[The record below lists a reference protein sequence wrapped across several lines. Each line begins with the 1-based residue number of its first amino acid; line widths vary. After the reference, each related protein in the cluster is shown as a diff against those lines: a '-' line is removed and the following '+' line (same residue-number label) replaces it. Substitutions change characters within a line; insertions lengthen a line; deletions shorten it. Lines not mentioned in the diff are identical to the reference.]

1 MMHALLRSPAIRAI
15 ESSALAAGAPLM
27 ARAGLAAAKVARAM
41 LLAARYPARVLG
53 LAGPG
58 NTGGDGVEAATHLRT
73 WGIDVVVVFAATAE
87 HLPADAA
94 TAYRKWRLPGGSTV
108 DRLPPL
114 AGFDLV
120 VDAMFGIGLARP
132 ITAPYAEWIAALNG
146 SGMPVLALD
155 VPSGLDADTGYE
167 HGLAVRASHTLTFIG
182 DKPGLYTGSGPDCAG
197 TIEVAALQLRPALI
211 PGPDCGALTGPEDFS
226 ACQSPRL
233 RNSHKGTYGTL
244 AIIGGAPGMAGAALI
259 AARAALKAGAG
270 RVLVGM
276 LDASA
281 PAVDPACPEL
291 MLRPVDAVLED
302 RLDAIVVGPGLG
314 QTGLAP
320 ALLARAATLACP
332 LVLDADA
339 LNLIAANASL
349 AATVS
354 RREVPT
360 LMTPHPL
367 EAARLLGR
375 TAESVQ
381 RDRIAAALAIARMY
395 RTFVVLKGAGSVIA
409 TPAGQWWINP
419 TGNPGMASAG
429 MGDALAGITG
439 AFAAQRFEAGD
450 LLRAA
455 VYLHGAAADALV
467 ARGIGP
473 VGLTAS
479 EVADEA
485 RTLWNQWLHEAP
497 TSVAR
502 PA

>member
-1 MMHALLRSPAIRAI
+1 MHALLRSPAIRAI

-27 ARAGLAAAKVARAM
+27 ARAGLAAANVARAM
-41 LLAARYPARVLG
+41 LRAAQHPARVLV

-58 NTGGDGVEAATHLRT
+58 NNGGDGFEAATHLRT
-73 WGIDVVVVFAATAE
+73 WGIEVVVAFAATAE

-94 TAYRKWRLPGGSTV
+94 MAYRNWQMPGGSTV
-108 DRLPPL
+108 DSLPPP
-114 AGFDLV
+114 ADFDLV

-146 SGMPVLALD
+146 SGKPVLALD
-155 VPSGLDADTGYE
+155 VPSGLDVDTGYE
-167 HGLAVRASHTLTFIG
+167 HGLAVRATHTLTFIG

-197 TIEVAALQLRPALI
+197 TIEVAALQLRPELV
-211 PGPDCGALTGPEDFS
+211 PGADCGVLTGPEDFS
-226 ACQSPRL
+226 ACLSPRV

-281 PAVDPACPEL
+281 PAVDPVCPEL

-314 QTGLAP
+314 QTGAAP

-367 EAARLLGR
+367 EAARLLAC
-375 TAESVQ
+375 TSAEVQ
-381 RDRIAAALAIARMY
+381 ADRLHAAQALADRFAC
-395 RTFVVLKGAGSVIA
+395 VVILKGSGSVIA
-409 TPAGQWWINP
+409 AHGQTPRINS
-419 TGNPGMASAG
+419 TGNA
-429 MGDALAGITG
+429 ALATAGTG
-439 AFAAQRFEAGD
+439 DVLAGWLGGRWAQQPSGDEAAAAFVVARQ
-450 LLRAA
+450 A
-455 VYLHGAAADALV
+455 VAEHGAAAEPQPSGAVRAGDLIERLYAL
-467 ARGIGP
+467 
-473 VGLTAS
+473 
-479 EVADEA
+479 
-485 RTLWNQWLHEAP
+485 
-497 TSVAR
+497 
-502 PA
+502 